1 MDTRDVDRLVR
12 AMAAGLSRRSMV
24 RRAAGSALT
33 SPLGLFSLSAAS
45 AQDKDK
51 GKDKDKDNDK
61 GNPGGPGN
69 SACRDVGH
77 PCEGNQICCPGLVCG
92 PFGPGNARRCGAD
105 TTDAV
110 TEQTHA
116 SQTVINTTNQTV
128 VQNTNQVCAG
138 NLRSDQP
145 AGRRH
150 LCQSV
155 GAGGFRRPRRAPSH
169 LLGRH
174 ELHLRR
180 PVVPHGLQ
188 WDRSRSGGRTAG
200 AEDQSADGGV
210 LRHRHR
216 RGFATGAARNDHPHA
231 ASSVQWSASAGNG
244 GVANADA
251 SGGSVSIGNVSGSN
265 DIAIDASGGTANAD
279 ASGGNNNVAV
289 VGGSQGTETLE
300 QVVEPSSITLTL
312 EGNVVPG
319 KSTTYWLD
327 TDAGR
332 RPATGPSLVQV
343 ADETN
348 DTGAILIDTWT
359 CPIGV
364 AQAGFD
370 WFGQCT
376 TPAVD
381 MQFSVYPATGGTT
394 PLATSQA
401 NAQGHVRFANLPPG
415 TYQVRPEGTIWCYA
429 EGDRLDSNGN
439 VIVESQAESHVWSF
453 VCSGGGGS

>member
-1 MDTRDVDRLVR
+1 MDPRDVDRLVR
-12 AMAAGLSRRSMV
+12 AMATGLSRRSMV
-24 RRAAGSALT
+24 RRAAGSVLT

-45 AQDKDK
+45 AQGKDK
-51 GKDKDKDNDK
+51 GKDKDKENDK
-61 GNPGGPGN
+61 DKSGGPGN

-77 PCEGNQICCPGLVCG
+77 PCEGNQVCCPGLVCG
-92 PFGPGNARRCGAD
+92 PSGPGNARRCGAD

-110 TEQTHA
+110 TEQTPA

-138 NLRSDQP
+138 NCDQSSQQVVDNSLNQTVL
-145 AGRRH
+145 AG
-150 LCQSV
+150 S
-155 GAGGFRRPRRAPSH
+155 AGQGGRPPTYWVDMRCTYDAPSYRTVCNGT
-169 LLGRH
+169 GRGQ
-174 ELHLRR
+174 EGAPLVQKISL
-180 PVVPHGLQ
+180 P
-188 WDRSRSGGRTAG
+188 TAG
-200 AEDQSADGGV
+200 FCAIVTDEVSRPEKRETITRTLPA
-210 LRHRHR
+210 
-216 RGFATGAARNDHPHA
+216 P
-231 ASSVQWSASAGNG
+231 ASGQASAGNG
-244 GVANADA
+244 GVANANA
-251 SGGSVSIGNVSGSN
+251 NGGAVSIGDVSGSN

-279 ASGGNNNVAV
+279 ASGGNNNVAGV
-289 VGGSQGTETLE
+289 SGSQGTQTLE
-300 QVVEPSSITLTL
+300 QVVEPSSISITL

-332 RPATGPSLVQV
+332 RPATGPSLLQV

-348 DTGAILIDTWT
+348 DTGAIVIDTWT

-376 TPAVD
+376 TPALD
-381 MQFSVYPATGGTT
+381 MQFSVYPATGGAA

-415 TYQVRPEGTIWCYA
+415 TYQVRPEGTAWCYA
-429 EGDRLDSNGN
+429 EGDRLDPNGN

-453 VCSGGGGS
+453 VCGGPQGS

>member
-1 MDTRDVDRLVR
+1 M
-12 AMAAGLSRRSMV
+12 
-24 RRAAGSALT
+24 
-33 SPLGLFSLSAAS
+33 
-45 AQDKDK
+45 
-51 GKDKDKDNDK
+51 
-61 GNPGGPGN
+61 
-69 SACRDVGH
+69 
-77 PCEGNQICCPGLVCG
+77 
-92 PFGPGNARRCGAD
+92 
-105 TTDAV
+105 
-110 TEQTHA
+110 
-116 SQTVINTTNQTV
+116 
-128 VQNTNQVCAG
+128 QNTNQVCAG
-138 NLRSDQP
+138 NCDQSSQQVVDNSVNQTVL
-145 AGRRH
+145 AGSAD
-150 LCQSV
+150 LGV
-155 GAGGFRRPRRAPSH
+155 RPPTYWVDMSCTYDAPSYRTVCNGT
-169 LLGRH
+169 GRGQ
-174 ELHLRR
+174 EGAPLVQKINL
-180 PVVPHGLQ
+180 P
-188 WDRSRSGGRTAG
+188 TAG
-200 AEDQSADGGV
+200 FCAIVTDEVS
-210 LRHRHR
+210 RPER
-216 RGFATGAARNDHPHA
+216 RETITRTLPAP
-231 ASSVQWSASAGNG
+231 SSGQASAGNG

-300 QVVEPSSITLTL
+300 QVVEPSSITVTL

-348 DTGAILIDTWT
+348 ATGAIVIDTWT

-364 AQAGFD
+364 AQSGFD

-394 PLATSQA
+394 PLATSKA

-415 TYQVRPEGTIWCYA
+415 TYQVRPEGTVWCYA
-429 EGDRLDSNGN
+429 EGDRLDPNGN